1 MNKQFDM
8 LFESEFVN
16 LLFLA
21 EKEAERL
28 GKNSIS
34 TFVLFKVLLNYP
46 DTYLS
51 QFFDQ
56 IGVNWNKV
64 ASVMERQSKLFAKS
78 KEIEKV
84 IGFNF
89 YADKNEIKTFSFES
103 DFYQTIKYAVNY
115 ASDGKTVDE
124 IGFVLSIFAGN
135 ISEYLINFLRQ
146 INIDGSII
154 RRYYQGITMEIAADL
169 FNNPNEEE
177 NSEES
182 SSEDEWNEDLQQSL
196 DEALEEA
203 QEMEETDEDVS
214 EKVEDENAQETT
226 PDEKDKK
233 EEVEKE
239 KSNKKGNVKKLDIP
253 AKLKNCLKVMHVDS
267 TKPSPILERDNEVD
281 AVMKVLLKNK
291 KRNCILVGEP
301 GVGKTAIME
310 HLAWK
315 IAKGECPEELK
326 NKIIVSFDPNAII
339 AGTIYRGMAEE
350 RFMKL
355 TNYLEKTS
363 NIVLFIDEIHRMI
376 GAGKTGQ
383 GDSLDL
389 ANCLKPL
396 LTKENLI
403 VIGATTTDEYEMCF
417 DKDKAFK
424 RRFETVTVETP
435 PYEKVYPMIKE
446 QINLL
451 EKVHEVT
458 ISRPVINFIIK
469 IASCFN
475 FETNNPDVSLDLID
489 KSMAAAKM
497 QNKAQVTKEVV
508 LSNFTEEFED
518 YRKLSEEMKNS
529 IAYHETGHYLVQRYA
544 VKRYKALAVSIIPA
558 GDYLGVTVFDNSDH
572 DFSCMG
578 NYQEL
583 VNEIAKSLAGRVAE
597 QMYTGNYSA
606 GAGSDLKNA
615 TIKAKE
621 MLVKFGLVPNF
632 SLRNVEQDTTDKIKD
647 SLNSEIDIIIK
658 QGYELARTTLKEHED
673 VLKEIVKNLV
683 KEGILVDEE
692 LEKICKDVESKTV
705 IKDPKVTSV

>member
-8 LFESEFVN
+8 VFDQEFVN

-28 GKNSIS
+28 GKRSIS
-34 TFVLFKVLLNYP
+34 NFVFFKVLINYP
-46 DTYLS
+46 DTSIS
-51 QFFDQ
+51 QFLEQ
-56 IGVNWNKV
+56 AGINWNKV
-64 ASVMERQSKLFAKS
+64 ASAMERQSRLFSNS
-78 KEIEKV
+78 KGIEKV
-84 IGFNF
+84 IEFNF
-89 YADKNEIKTFSFES
+89 YTEANEIKTFSFEY
-103 DFYQTIKYAVNY
+103 DFYETLKYSVHY
-115 ASDGKTVDE
+115 ASDGQTIDE
-124 IGFVLSIFAGN
+124 ITFILSMFAGN
-135 ISEYLINFLRQ
+135 MSEYIVNFLRQ
-146 INIDGSII
+146 INIDGVLL
-154 RRYYQGITMEIAADL
+154 RRYFEGITMELTADL
-169 FNNPNEEE
+169 FLQSKEEVDE
-177 NSEES
+177 ETDSDVVSSEEYW
-182 SSEDEWNEDLQQSL
+182 SEDAQEAL
-196 DEALEEA
+196 DEAYEEA
-203 QEMEETDEDVS
+203 QEIGEAQ
-214 EKVEDENAQETT
+214 EDESASEMESNLEG
-226 PDEKDKK
+226 K
-233 EEVEKE
+233 EEVENE
-239 KSNKKGNVKKLDIP
+239 KSNKEGSSKKLDIP
-253 AKLKNCLKVMHVDS
+253 IKLQNCLKVMHVDS
-267 TKPSPILERDNEVD
+267 TKPSPILGRDKEVD
-281 AVMKVLLKNK
+281 AVMKILLKNK

-315 IAKGECPEELK
+315 IAKGECPEELR

-339 AGTIYRGMAEE
+339 AGTVYRGMAEE

-355 TNYLEKTS
+355 TDYLEKTS

-417 DKDKAFK
+417 DRDKAFK

-451 EKVHEVT
+451 EKVHGVT

-497 QNKAQVTKEVV
+497 QKTKQVTKNVV
-508 LSNFTEEFED
+508 LSNFAEEFED
-518 YRKLSEEMKNS
+518 YKKLPEEVKTS
-529 IAYHETGHYLVQRYA
+529 TAYHEAGHFLLA
-544 VKRYKALAVSIIPA
+544 RYKVKKLKILAVSIIPT
-558 GDYLGVTVFDNSDH
+558 GDYLGITVWDSSDYQFNS
-572 DFSCMG
+572 F

-597 QMYTGNYSA
+597 QMYTGNYTS
-606 GAGSDLKNA
+606 GASSDLKNA
-615 TIKAKE
+615 TEMAKK
-621 MLVKFGLVPNF
+621 MLVKFGLIPNF
-632 SLRNVEQDTTDKIKD
+632 SVRNVEQDTTDKIKN
-647 SLNSEIDIIIK
+647 SLNSEIDKIIK
-658 QGYELARTTLKEHED
+658 KGYEVAKTVLKEHED

-692 LEKICKDVESKTV
+692 LEKTCKDVESKMV
-705 IKDPKVTSV
+705 IKDPEVSSI